1 MTGLQVKFVML
12 GCFRKL
18 QRNSALA
25 KESQPRPQVQLVDDP
40 GDNKGSCRDL
50 GTPVLADRKVSP
62 PAPGVC
68 HSLPHPPGAPTG
80 MDSELQEA
88 GVTSSDGHRL
98 TYSVIT

>member
-1 MTGLQVKFVML
+1 ML

-25 KESQPRPQVQLVDDP
+25 KESQPRPHVQFVDDT

-50 GTPVLADRKVSP
+50 GTPVWADREVSP

-88 GVTSSDGHRL
+88 GVMSSDGHRL